1 VGPDG
6 LLADITRRVLE
17 PGIEVEMSE
26 HLDYDKHALDP
37 MRKNG
42 RVGQVDGLP
51 DGRVA
56 VVRGR
61 RSKVLKPGRAA
72 FAAVTTAIVL
82 STLVATVGAS
92 VPTDTTEL
100 REAVTADAI
109 MGHLAEL
116 QEIAD
121 ANGDTRA
128 SGTPGY
134 DASVD
139 YIEDLLV
146 AAGYSVTRQDF
157 LFNSFREL
165 SDPVFER
172 VSPDPVVYEPGED
185 FITADYS
192 GSGDVEASLQ
202 AVDLVLPPGEADNTS
217 TSGCEATDF
226 ADFEAGNIAL
236 IQRGTCTFQ
245 VKAENAFD
253 AGAVGVIIFN
263 EGQEGRTETLA
274 ATLSDAFADPIPVIG
289 TSFEIGNEL
298 AALLAAG
305 DVVIHLQTETE
316 IRLDVPTQNLI
327 AETPTG
333 RDDRV
338 VMAGAHLDSVP
349 AGPGINDNGSGSAT
363 LLEIALQMA
372 ALDIEPRNTVR
383 FAWWGAE
390 EAGLIG
396 SQFYVDSLTKSE
408 AKDIELYLNFD
419 MIGSPN
425 FARFVYDG
433 DGSAFGIRGPA
444 GSHAIEEV
452 FEEFFASQG
461 LASEPTA
468 FDGRSDYDAFI
479 SAGIPAGG
487 LFTGAEGAKTEAQV
501 ALYGG
506 LATFNGEPVS
516 YDPCYHQPCDSLDP
530 VSDGADADLYVALN
544 TAYGGALEYRGV
556 ISNVN
561 TLALEQMSDAV
572 AHAVLLYA
580 MSTSSVSGTGRGSEQ
595 AMTAT
600 GDRLGPH
607 LKR

>member
-1 VGPDG
+1 M
-6 LLADITRRVLE
+6 L
-17 PGIEVEMSE
+17 
-26 HLDYDKHALDP
+26 K
-37 MRKNG
+37 
-42 RVGQVDGLP
+42 LP
-51 DGRVA
+51 
-56 VVRGR
+56 
-61 RSKVLKPGRAA
+61 RAA
-72 FAAVTTAIVL
+72 VAAAAA
-82 STLVATVGAS
+82 ATVVTATIVS
-92 VPTDTTEL
+92 ANAAVPTDTTEL
-100 REAVTADAI
+100 QEAVTADAI
-109 MGHLAEL
+109 MDHLAEL
-116 QEIAD
+116 QKIAD
-121 ANGDTRA
+121 NNGDTRA

-146 AAGYSVTRQDF
+146 AAGYEVTRQDF
-157 LFNSFREL
+157 LFNRFSEL
-165 SDPVFER
+165 SEPVFEQ
-172 VSPDPVVYEPGED
+172 VSPNDVTYVPDED
-185 FITADYS
+185 FITMDYS
-192 GSGDVEASLQ
+192 GSGDVTEALQ
-202 AVDLVLPPGEADNTS
+202 AVDLVLPPGPTASTS
-217 TSGCEATDF
+217 NSGCEPEDF
-226 ADFEAGNIAL
+226 ADFVEGNIAL
-236 IQRGTCTFQ
+236 IQRGTCDFS
-245 VKAENAFD
+245 VKAHNAFL

-274 ATLSDAFADPIPVIG
+274 GTLGDAFSDPIPVIG

-305 DVVIHLQTETE
+305 EVIIHLATDTLIE
-316 IRLDVPTQNLI
+316 LDVPTQNLI

-349 AGPGINDNGSGSAT
+349 EGPGIEDNGTGSAT
-363 LLEIALQMA
+363 LLETALQIA
-372 ALDIEPRNTVR
+372 ELGIEPRNTIR

-425 FARFVYDG
+425 YARFVYDG

-479 SAGIPAGG
+479 TAGIPAGG
-487 LFTGAEGAKTEAQV
+487 LFTGAEDNKTEDQV

-506 LATFNGEPVS
+506 LATFDGEVVA
-516 YDPCYHQPCDSLDP
+516 YDPCYHQACDSLDP
-530 VSDGADADLYVALN
+530 IGDGADAGLYRALN
-544 TAYGGALEYRGV
+544 AAYGGALEYNGV

-561 TLALEQMSDAV
+561 TQGLEEMSDAV

-580 MSTSSVSGTGRGSEQ
+580 MSTSSVSGTGKASDQ
-595 AMTAT
+595 AMVAT
-600 GDRLGPH
+600 GDRLGAH
-607 LKR
+607 FRR

>member
-1 VGPDG
+1 
-6 LLADITRRVLE
+6 
-17 PGIEVEMSE
+17 M
-26 HLDYDKHALDP
+26 
-37 MRKNG
+37 
-42 RVGQVDGLP
+42 
-51 DGRVA
+51 
-56 VVRGR
+56 
-61 RSKVLKPGRAA
+61 VLKPPRAA
-72 FAAVTTAIVL
+72 LAAATVTTVL
-82 STLVATVGAS
+82 CATVVSANAA

-100 REAVTADAI
+100 RNAVTADAI
-109 MGHLAEL
+109 MDHLAEL
-116 QEIAD
+116 QKIAD
-121 ANGDTRA
+121 NNGDTRA

-146 AAGYSVTRQDF
+146 AAGYEVTRQNF
-157 LFNSFREL
+157 LFNSFQEL
-165 SDPVFER
+165 VTPVFER
-172 VSPDPVVYEPGED
+172 VSPDAVTYVPNED
-185 FITADYS
+185 FITMDYS
-192 GSGDVEASLQ
+192 GSGDVTAPLQ
-202 AVDLVLPPGEADNTS
+202 AVDLVLPPGPTASTS
-217 TSGCEATDF
+217 TSGCEAEDF
-226 ADFEAGNIAL
+226 AAFVAGNIAL
-236 IQRGTCTFQ
+236 IQRGTCDFA
-245 VKAENAFD
+245 VKAANAFD

-274 ATLSDAFADPIPVIG
+274 GTLGFEFSDDLPVVG

-305 DVVIHLQTETE
+305 EVVIHLLTETLIE
-316 IRLDVPTQNLI
+316 LDVPTQNLI

-349 AGPGINDNGSGSAT
+349 AGPGIEDNGTGSAT
-363 LLEIALQMA
+363 LLETALQIA
-372 ALDIEPRNTVR
+372 ELGIEPRNTIR

-390 EAGLIG
+390 EAGLVG
-396 SQFYVDSLTKSE
+396 SQFYVDSLSTSE

-425 FARFVYDG
+425 YARFVYDG

-479 SAGIPAGG
+479 TAGIPAGG
-487 LFTGAEGAKTEAQV
+487 LFTGAEDNKTEDQV

-506 LATFNGEPVS
+506 LATFDDEVVA
-516 YDPCYHQPCDSLDP
+516 YDPCYHQACDSLDP
-530 VSDGADADLYVALN
+530 IGDGADAGLYEALN
-544 TAYGGALEYRGV
+544 EAYDGALEYNGV

-561 TLALEQMSDAV
+561 TVALEEMSDAV

-580 MSTSSVSGTGRGSEQ
+580 MSTSSVSGTGQASEQ
-595 AMTAT
+595 GAVAT
-600 GDRLGPH
+600 GDRLGAH
-607 LKR
+607 FRR

>member
-1 VGPDG
+1 
-6 LLADITRRVLE
+6 VL
-17 PGIEVEMSE
+17 
-26 HLDYDKHALDP
+26 K
-37 MRKNG
+37 
-42 RVGQVDGLP
+42 LP
-51 DGRVA
+51 RAAVAAAAAAA
-56 VVRGR
+56 VV
-61 RSKVLKPGRAA
+61 
-72 FAAVTTAIVL
+72 
-82 STLVATVGAS
+82 STVVATANAA
-92 VPTDTTEL
+92 VPTDTSEL

-109 MGHLAEL
+109 MDHLAEL
-116 QEIAD
+116 QKIAD
-121 ANGDTRA
+121 NNGDTRA

-139 YIEDLLV
+139 YIEDLLL
-146 AAGYSVTRQDF
+146 AAGYEVTRQDF

-165 SDPVFER
+165 SEPVFEQ
-172 VSPDPVVYEPGED
+172 VSPNEVTYVPDVD
-185 FITADYS
+185 FFTAEYS
-192 GSGDVEASLQ
+192 GSGDVEAPLQ
-202 AVDLVLPPGEADNTS
+202 AVDLVLPPGEEASTS
-217 TSGCEATDF
+217 NSGCEPEDF
-226 ADFEAGNIAL
+226 ADFVDGNIAL
-236 IQRGTCTFQ
+236 VQRGTCDFS
-245 VKAENAFD
+245 VKAHNAFV

-274 ATLSDAFADPIPVIG
+274 ATLGDAFSDDLPVIG

-298 AALLAAG
+298 AALLDEG
-305 DVVIHLQTETE
+305 EVVIHLATDTLIE
-316 IRLDVPTQNLI
+316 LDVPTQNLI

-372 ALDIEPRNTVR
+372 AADIEPRNAVR

-390 EAGLIG
+390 EAGLVG

-408 AKDIELYLNFD
+408 AKDVELYLNFD

-425 FARFVYDG
+425 YARFVYDG

-444 GSHAIEEV
+444 GSHAIEDV

-479 SAGIPAGG
+479 TAGIPAGG
-487 LFTGAEGAKTEAQV
+487 LFTGAEDVKSEEQV

-506 LATFNGEPVS
+506 LATFEGEPVS
-516 YDPCYHQPCDSLDP
+516 YDPCYHQACDSLDP
-530 VSDGADADLYVALN
+530 IGDGADAGLYEALN
-544 TAYGGALEYRGV
+544 DAYDGALEYNGR

-561 TLALEQMSDAV
+561 TQGLEEMSDAV

-580 MSTSSVSGTGRGSEQ
+580 MSTSSVSGTGQ
-595 AMTAT
+595 ASDQATVAT
-600 GDRLGPH
+600 GDRLGAH
-607 LKR
+607 FRR

>member
-1 VGPDG
+1 
-6 LLADITRRVLE
+6 
-17 PGIEVEMSE
+17 M
-26 HLDYDKHALDP
+26 
-37 MRKNG
+37 
-42 RVGQVDGLP
+42 
-51 DGRVA
+51 
-56 VVRGR
+56 
-61 RSKVLKPGRAA
+61 VLKLPRAA
-72 FAAVTTAIVL
+72 LAAATVTTVL
-82 STLVATVGAS
+82 CATVVSANAA

-100 REAVTADAI
+100 RNAVTADAI
-109 MGHLAEL
+109 MDHLAEL
-116 QEIAD
+116 QKIAD
-121 ANGDTRA
+121 NNGDTRA
-128 SGTPGY
+128 SGTAGY

-146 AAGYSVTRQDF
+146 AAGYEVTRQNF
-157 LFNSFREL
+157 LFNSFQEL
-165 SDPVFER
+165 VTPVFER
-172 VSPDPVVYEPGED
+172 VSPDPVTYVPNED
-185 FITADYS
+185 FITMDYS
-192 GSGDVEASLQ
+192 GSGDVTAPLQ
-202 AVDLVLPPGEADNTS
+202 AVDLVLPPGPTASTS
-217 TSGCEATDF
+217 TSGCEAEDF
-226 ADFEAGNIAL
+226 ADFVAGNIAL
-236 IQRGTCTFQ
+236 IQRGTCDFA
-245 VKAENAFD
+245 VKAANAFD

-274 ATLSDAFADPIPVIG
+274 GTLGFEFSDDLPVIG

-305 DVVIHLQTETE
+305 EVVIHLLTETLIE
-316 IRLDVPTQNLI
+316 LDVPTQNLI

-363 LLEIALQMA
+363 LLELALQIA
-372 ALDIEPRNTVR
+372 ELGIEPRNTVR

-390 EAGLIG
+390 EAGLVG
-396 SQFYVDSLTKSE
+396 SQFYVDSLSKSE

-425 FARFVYDG
+425 YARFVYDG

-444 GSHAIEEV
+444 GSRAIEEV

-479 SAGIPAGG
+479 TAGIPAGG
-487 LFTGAEGAKTEAQV
+487 LFTGAEDNKTEDQV

-506 LATFNGEPVS
+506 LATFDGEVVA
-516 YDPCYHQPCDSLDP
+516 YDPCYHQACDSLDP
-530 VSDGADADLYVALN
+530 IGDGADAGLYEALN
-544 TAYGGALEYRGV
+544 DAYDGALEFNGV

-561 TLALEQMSDAV
+561 TLALEEMSDAV

-580 MSTSSVSGTGRGSEQ
+580 MSTSSVSGTGQASEQ
-595 AMTAT
+595 GAVAT
-600 GDRLGPH
+600 GDRLGAH
-607 LKR
+607 FRR